1 MDEKIDMMDRISNL
15 PEFILHHILS
25 FLPRKEASKTCLLS
39 KEWNCVWSS
48 FPILDFDQDEFVKP
62 DMCYPYGHIDFM
74 KSMHKSLRRFTERD
88 LQMQK
93 FKLHT
98 TLVNFRLTAL
108 VDKGI
113 GWAFEHEAKEISLRV
128 QTVNNSFYTLPR
140 TIFVAKSTNGG
151 KLEQPYTCSAVKFFF
166 LQKLWLEQI
175 CVNEEIIQEIIRTC
189 PFITDFG
196 IVRCQ
201 GFKTLDISKLSK
213 LSRVE
218 VASLEQ
224 EVDSIKVEAA
234 NIQHFRFIKSHQRLL
249 DITACQNLKELYLR
263 DLSITDQY
271 LNFNIFRFPHLETLH
286 VIGCNMLKRVKISA
300 QRLRMLKI
308 NACQKLEELEIDSP
322 NLSSFL
328 NELLEMSNQRKV
340 LNLTITIW
348 EEVTFNL
355 EDLEVLK
362 RVTLTLPSSFQL
374 EVMMIDVRCSS
385 LSMDYG
391 SLVEGLLSSFRPKK
405 LLLPTDWDSQK

>member
-1 MDEKIDMMDRISNL
+1 MMDEKIDMMDRISNL
-15 PEFILHHILS
+15 PEFNLHHILS

-74 KSMHKSLRRFTERD
+74 KSVHKSLRRFIEHD
-88 LQMQK
+88 LKMQK

-98 TLVNFRLTAL
+98 TLVNFRLAAL

-113 GWAFEHEAKEISLRV
+113 EWAFEHDAKEISLRV

-151 KLEQPYTCSAVKFFF
+151 KLEQPYTCSAVKFYS

-175 CVNEEIIQEIIRTC
+175 CVNEEIIQEITRTC

-224 EVDSIKVEAA
+224 EVESIKVEAA

-308 NACQKLEELEIDSP
+308 NACQELEELEIDSP
-322 NLSSFL
+322 NLSSFVFCSFENSIPMIFSKNAPCPFEL
-328 NELLEMSNQRKV
+328 TFIVHFNDTLWFSFWLLQLSELLEMSNQRKV

-348 EEVTFNL
+348 EEVCL
-355 EDLEVLK
+355 LMQVH
-362 RVTLTLPSSFQL
+362 RFQL
-374 EVMMIDVRCSS
+374 V
-385 LSMDYG
+385 LS
-391 SLVEGLLSSFRPKK
+391 LLSLF
-405 LLLPTDWDSQK
+405 L